1 MKIFSNRLETIM
13 LVKNAIVYNYII
25 VSRRFLNKR
34 KLLAPF
40 FHKNSA
46 NFVEKSFFRFLFFCC
61 LTPCIKKCNN
71 NFQKSVSLSYT
82 LGYELPILT
91 IQFP

>member
-1 MKIFSNRLETIM
+1 MVPIFFQKTGSGKSIPRH
-13 LVKNAIVYNYII
+13 
-25 VSRRFLNKR
+25 FLHKK

-61 LTPCIKKCNN
+61 LTPFIKKFNKN
-71 NFQKSVSLSYT
+71 IKKSGSVSYT

-91 IQFP
+91 IQFS